1 MDLAD
6 RVEAENIRRYRR
18 LITLRDTIDEAV
30 RRADAQHRLESA
42 LRYAV
47 LQPKR

>member
-18 LITLRDTIDEAV
+18 LITLRDTVDKAV
-30 RRADAQHRLESA
+30 RRADAQHRLENA
-42 LRYAV
+42 LRSAV